1 MLAITTLSK
10 FTVSI
15 QEPPLALTDIL
26 PSAYNLPDNVPPVS
40 GKAPIS
46 AGVGLLAVV

>member
-1 MLAITTLSK
+1 MLAIATLSK
-10 FTVSI
+10 LTVSI
-15 QEPPLALTDIL
+15 QEPPLALTDIF
-26 PSAYNLPDNVPPVS
+26 PSAHSLPVNVPPVS